1 MFNTDAFAYVD
12 VLNAAANAKW
22 QRNEI
27 LSNNIANVDTPG
39 YKRRD
44 LEFSTC
50 LETELLASGYGADSL
65 DKAVKNMDVSNLQP
79 HIYTEYQNMSYRLDG
94 NNVNIE
100 TENVELASNQIEY
113 DALIDSM
120 THEFN
125 RIKSVLQ

>member
-1 MFNTDAFAYVD
+1 
-12 VLNAAANAKW
+12 
-22 QRNEI
+22 
-27 LSNNIANVDTPG
+27 
-39 YKRRD
+39 
-44 LEFSTC
+44 
-50 LETELLASGYGADSL
+50 
-65 DKAVKNMDVSNLQP
+65 MDVSNLQP